1 MKVSLLV
8 LSILFFI
15 SCTPVIPLEKQ
26 CTTAADC
33 VPAQCCHATTAVNQQ
48 SAPDCSDIFC
58 TAVCEPS
65 TLDCGQ
71 GEIQCIAGEC
81 QVVLKEE

>member
-1 MKVSLLV
+1 MKQYLV
-8 LSILFFI
+8 LFLLFLVAC
-15 SCTPVIPLEKQ
+15 SPIPAEKQ
-26 CTTAADC
+26 CITAADC
-33 VPAQCCHATTAVNQQ
+33 VPAQCCHATDAVNINY
-48 SAPDCSDIFC
+48 APDCSDIFC

-81 QVVLKEE
+81 QVVLQ